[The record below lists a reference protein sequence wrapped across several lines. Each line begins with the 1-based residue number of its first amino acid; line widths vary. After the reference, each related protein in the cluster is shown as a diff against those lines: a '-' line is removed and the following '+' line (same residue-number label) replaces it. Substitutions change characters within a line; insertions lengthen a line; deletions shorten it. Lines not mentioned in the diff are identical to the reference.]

1 MQTLGPS
8 ICRRRVK
15 RPKDSGHVQQAE
27 QIGDKQMNT
36 INSSNFSLTH
46 VALLCITFLVVPA
59 HAESKASPSLCKE
72 GEAVIF
78 NCLHKQKIAS
88 LCASPGF
95 SKESGQVKYRFG
107 ADSKIEFEYPHDNN
121 SSRELFWFSGAGYSG
136 GSESHI
142 RFVNGRFTYLLYDK
156 MIRTSF
162 PGDPGNPDGTNKP
175 EMSGG
180 VIVLK
185 NGSKATRLLCRN
197 NVSISSVAYQS
208 LEREDFQDAP

>member
-1 MQTLGPS
+1 
-8 ICRRRVK
+8 
-15 RPKDSGHVQQAE
+15 
-27 QIGDKQMNT
+27 MNSV
-36 INSSNFSLTH
+36 NSWNLSLSH
-46 VALLCITFLVVPA
+46 VALFCITLLAVPA
-59 HAESKASPSLCKE
+59 HAESKAEPSLCKA

-107 ADSKIEFEYPHDNN
+107 TTNKVELEYPRGDKG
-121 SSRELFWFSGAGYSG
+121 SRELFWFSSTGYSG

-156 MIRTSF
+156 MIRTGF
-162 PGDPGNPDGTNKP
+162 PGDPGNPDGTNNP
-175 EMSGG
+175 AMSGG
-180 VIVLK
+180 IIVQK
-185 NGSKATRLLCRN
+185 KGSKASRLSCRN

-208 LEREDFQDAP
+208 LEKEDFQDGLTD

>member
-1 MQTLGPS
+1 MTRHPEGNGND
-8 ICRRRVK
+8 C
-15 RPKDSGHVQQAE
+15 H
-27 QIGDKQMNT
+27 QIFN
-36 INSSNFSLTH
+36 H
-46 VALLCITFLVVPA
+46 VALLCITLLAVPA
-59 HAESKASPSLCKE
+59 HAERKAEPSLCKE

-107 ADSKIEFEYPHDNN
+107 TVSKIEFDYPHDNN
-121 SSRELFWFSGAGYSG
+121 SSRELFWFSSAGFSG

-162 PGDPGNPDGTNKP
+162 PGDPGNPYGTNKP

-208 LEREDFQDAP
+208 LERDDFQDAP